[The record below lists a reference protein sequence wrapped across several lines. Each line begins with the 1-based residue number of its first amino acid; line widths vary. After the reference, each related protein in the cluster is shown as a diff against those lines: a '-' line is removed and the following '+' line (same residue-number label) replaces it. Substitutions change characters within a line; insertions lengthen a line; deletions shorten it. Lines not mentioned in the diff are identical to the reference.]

1 MFSNLDLFVS
11 DPGSGVVDDFQSYHT
26 QTGSCPD
33 NPAADGNLATNG
45 GDARA
50 NSIAALRLKAKEH
63 CDAIATM

>member
-1 MFSNLDLFVS
+1 M
-11 DPGSGVVDDFQSYHT
+11 GSSVGDDFQSFHT
-26 QTGSCPD
+26 QTTNCQD
-33 NPAADGNLATNG
+33 NPADVGNLASSG